1 LIEAAVHPPIGKF
14 SLIVLQNNPVVRGS
28 APTGIFLRNAQILIA
43 VKSSMSI
50 TPTSQG

>member
-1 LIEAAVHPPIGKF
+1 MSEAEVHPALGKF

-28 APTGIFLRNAQILIA
+28 AQTGIFLRNAQILIG

-50 TPTSQG
+50 PPTSQG